1 MTANKANE
9 RVALLPVKAFAL
21 AKGRLAP
28 VLTADERAGLAEAML
43 RDVIAAVTGSGA
55 LDRVNLLGGDD
66 ARRLANSMG
75 LTWIDDDGEP
85 ELNVALD
92 RAAGALARQQVHTL
106 LVLPGDLPTL
116 QSGDIATL
124 LACHRNGLTI
134 SPARSDGGT
143 NALVVSPPDAMDFC
157 FGPDS
162 ARRHLAH
169 ALTAGL
175 PAQNLALEGFARDID
190 RPADLHWLCE
200 QASGENTA
208 SWLVANGIEQRLGDS
223 GQTAL
228 QA

>member
-1 MTANKANE
+1 MTTRTPTT
-9 RVALLPVKAFAL
+9 RVALVPVKAFAL

-28 VLTADERAGLAEAML
+28 VLNADERAGLAEAML
-43 RDVIAAVTGSGA
+43 RDVIAAVTGAGA
-55 LDRVNLLGGDD
+55 VDRLILLGGDD
-66 ARRLANSMG
+66 ARRVADDLG
-75 LTWIDDDGEP
+75 LSWVDDNGDP
-85 ELNVALD
+85 ELNRVLD
-92 RAAGALARQQVHTL
+92 RAADALATQRVQTL

-116 QSGDIATL
+116 QSPDVAAL

-143 NALVVSPPDAMDFC
+143 NALVVSPPGAMAFG
-157 FGPDS
+157 FGPGS

-175 PAQNLALEGFARDID
+175 PAQNLALEAFARDID
-190 RPADLHWLCE
+190 RPADLHWLCG

-208 SWLVANGIEQRLGDS
+208 RWLQTHDIEQRLGDS